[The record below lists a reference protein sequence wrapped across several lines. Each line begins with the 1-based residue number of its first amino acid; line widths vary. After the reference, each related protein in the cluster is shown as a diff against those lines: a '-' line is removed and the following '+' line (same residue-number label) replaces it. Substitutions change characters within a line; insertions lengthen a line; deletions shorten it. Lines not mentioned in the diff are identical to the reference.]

1 MDKDIIMDKIAF
13 IIDPA
18 RREYIMHGKDYVTII
33 IKIAYNDSVDFL
45 YTQYQY
51 RSDNP
56 LKIGEKLEYAGF
68 VHHPTGRIYDGSF
81 TLFRY
86 QEEMDT
92 ISLDTVKKE
101 TIAAINAALVT
112 YVGMEPV
119 PVTMV
124 AEEIRNERNEHEKYG
139 ADREA
144 RSAFFAGK
152 RQILYK
158 PSISLDL
165 STDQYV
171 QIVMHGDTF
180 VKAWV
185 DEYLLRKANQINE
198 RLWEISV
205 SQQRLDALWNSPGTH
220 HITLAIADA
229 IEADMK
235 MVNLHLDK
243 DDKQIVVK
251 YEASRLRSA
260 DTDDYSDWHMDAPG
274 RRAFEKTYGRNARLF
289 PSEIQ
294 RITYGK
300 KVVYERKEGWA

>member
-1 MDKDIIMDKIAF
+1 MDKDIIMEKIAF

-18 RREYIMHGKDYVTII
+18 RREYTMHGKDYVTII

-81 TLFRY
+81 TLFRH
-86 QEEMDT
+86 QEEIDT
-92 ISLDTVKKE
+92 ISLDTIKKE
-101 TIAAINAALVT
+101 TIAAINAALIA

-119 PVTMV
+119 PVTRV
-124 AEEIRNERNEHEKYG
+124 AEEIRDAREEHEKYG

-158 PSISLDL
+158 PSVSLEL
-165 STDQYV
+165 TTDQYI
-171 QIVMHGDTF
+171 QIVMHGDNF
-180 VKAWV
+180 VTAWT
-185 DEYLLRKANQINE
+185 DEYVLLKANQINE
-198 RLWEISV
+198 RLWEIGV
-205 SQQRLDALWNSPGTH
+205 SQKRLDNLWSLPGTH
-220 HITLAIADA
+220 HTTLTISKS
-229 IEADMK
+229 IEDDMK
-235 MVNLHLDK
+235 MVNLHIDK
-243 DDKQIVVK
+243 DGKQIVVK

-260 DTDDYSDWHMDAPG
+260 DVDDYSDWHMDAPG
-274 RRAFEKTYGRNARLF
+274 RRAFEKTYGQYARLY

-300 KVVYERKEGWA
+300 KVIYERKEGGA